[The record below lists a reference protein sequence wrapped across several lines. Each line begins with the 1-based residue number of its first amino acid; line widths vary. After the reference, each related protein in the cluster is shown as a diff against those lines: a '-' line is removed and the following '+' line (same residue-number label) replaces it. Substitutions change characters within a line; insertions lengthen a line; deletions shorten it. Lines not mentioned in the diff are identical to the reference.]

1 MLAAL
6 LLASLVRGQ
15 EPAPRAGTAALQSL
29 LGGARSGA
37 LEEAEVKARIAQLG
51 PAAILDVG
59 ALLAGNGRAKDGAPF
74 RLTPSEESL
83 LLAVVPRWRV
93 DEVARY
99 LATSRAGRPALSKE
113 LLDIRLLGAAG
124 SSEAVG
130 PLIALLGDVE
140 PEHLQTKLVQDAAE
154 RAWFS
159 LLSADREA
167 TLLALRPRLAS
178 LDPLLSPAL
187 VGALARLESGA
198 TLPILERLEHAS
210 PALDA
215 LLLDAFGRIPRWDAA
230 VQDGS
235 LRALVRGRL
244 FDAEAGTRRA
254 AALAL
259 GRLEDGEAAPDL
271 LRLLADERDARVR
284 RAAFDA
290 LRSSGGARVTGSQL
304 EPWTRWLAEEEA
316 WFAEDAPDL
325 VAAAVS
331 GSPAEAAAA
340 LRQLSAHPLHRERLA
355 PDLKPALERPEEAV
369 VTAACGAL
377 ARLRAGAS
385 VRPLCALIDDPRAPV
400 REAAVAALRA
410 TTDGRFPELP
420 AEQRAWAATL

>member
-1 MLAAL
+1 MLTAL
-6 LLASLVRGQ
+6 LLSSANAGQ

-29 LGGARSGA
+29 LDGARSGA
-37 LEEAEVKARIAQLG
+37 LKQAEVTARIAQLG

-59 ALLAGNGRAKDGAPF
+59 ALLAGNGRAGDGAPF
-74 RLTPSEESL
+74 RLSPSEEAL
-83 LLAVVPRWRV
+83 LLAVVPRWPAG
-93 DEVARY
+93 EVARY
-99 LATSRAGRPALSKE
+99 LETSRAGRPALSKE

-124 SSEAVG
+124 SSEAVA

-140 PEHLQTKLVQDAAE
+140 PEHLQAKLVQDAAE
-154 RAWFS
+154 RAWVS
-159 LLSADREA
+159 LLAADREA

-178 LDPLLSPAL
+178 LDPLLYPAL
-187 VGALARLESGA
+187 VGALAQLESGA
-198 TLPILERLEHAS
+198 TVPILERLEQAS

-215 LLLDAFGRIPRWDAA
+215 LLLDAFGRIPRWDST

-235 LRALVRGRL
+235 VKALVRGRL

-259 GRLEDGEAAPDL
+259 GRLEDGEAASDL
-271 LRLLADERDARVR
+271 LLLLADEHDARVR

-290 LRSSGGARVTGSQL
+290 LRSGGGARVSGSLL

-316 WFAEDAPDL
+316 WFAQDAPDL

-331 GSPAEAAAA
+331 GSPAEAVAA

-355 PDLKPALERPEEAV
+355 HDLQAALERPEEAV

-385 VRPLCALIDDPRAPV
+385 VRPLCALIDDPRAGV
-400 REAAVAALRA
+400 RAAAVAALRA

-420 AEQRAWAATL
+420 GEQRAWAAAL